1 MGHPT
6 NCCSVQLSK
15 YVCAIYMPNPKGGI
29 SFRASGILIANKL
42 VLTWAHV
49 FRYVSGQH
57 QRTYC

>member
-1 MGHPT
+1 M
-6 NCCSVQLSK
+6 QLSK